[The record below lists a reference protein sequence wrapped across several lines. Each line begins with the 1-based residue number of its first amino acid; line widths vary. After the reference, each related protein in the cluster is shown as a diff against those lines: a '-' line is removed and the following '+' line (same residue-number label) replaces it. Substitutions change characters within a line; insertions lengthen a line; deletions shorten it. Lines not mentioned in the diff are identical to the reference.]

1 MAANVVVGNSSLSL
15 SATETLTAGLVTT
28 VKPQGTMTFGAGG
41 SGAAYTNGTG
51 AGQIDQM
58 YSRQLTFVASTPQ
71 TLDLQ
76 ALPNMGIPVVNQTL
90 VRVRELWIE
99 VTDIALTHTLAVA
112 AGASNGW
119 TFLPPIG
126 NDLTVMPGGRA
137 GLVMS
142 DPDSVGSSVG
152 YVVDSGNKTI
162 TLTPSAFPIIVN
174 VTILGCSAI
183 S

>member
-1 MAANVVVGNSSLSL
+1 MAANVVIGNSSLTL
-15 SATETLTAGLVTT
+15 SATQTLVSGLVTT
-28 VKPQGTMTFGAGG
+28 VKPNGTITFGAGG

-76 ALPNMGIPVVNQTL
+76 ALPDMGIPVVNQVL
-90 VRVRELWIE
+90 VRVREIWIE
-99 VTDIALTHTLAVA
+99 VTDVVLTHTLAVA

-126 NDLTVMPGGRA
+126 NDLIAMPGGRA
-137 GLVMS
+137 GVIMS
-142 DPDSVGSSVG
+142 DPDSVGGGVG
-152 YVVDSGNKTI
+152 YVVGSGSKTI
-162 TLTPSAFPIIVN
+162 TLTPSAHVLIVN
-174 VTILGCSAI
+174 VTILGCSAV